1 MVSYDCSSLHKVIW
15 VQLHPGEVDLP
26 GGWPEAPDP
35 HGDGVQTRA
44 PQQPRHRGPA
54 AVCVPE
60 RIYVYLL
67 FILFRVLISQ

>member
-26 GGWPEAPDP
+26 GGGPEAPDP

-44 PQQPRHRGPA
+44 PQQPCHRGPA
-54 AVCVPE
+54 AVRVPKHD
-60 RIYVYLL
+60 RQGKLGL
-67 FILFRVLISQ
+67 GPTN